1 MRCTV
6 LLIMGMSVMAPHTR
20 SLKLIVS
27 GAEGYKEQTFL
38 FLSSGQ
44 K

>member
-1 MRCTV
+1 MYSSAHHGHEW
-6 LLIMGMSVMAPHTR
+6 LHTHAH
-20 SLKLIVS
+20 LNLIVS

-44 K
+44 R